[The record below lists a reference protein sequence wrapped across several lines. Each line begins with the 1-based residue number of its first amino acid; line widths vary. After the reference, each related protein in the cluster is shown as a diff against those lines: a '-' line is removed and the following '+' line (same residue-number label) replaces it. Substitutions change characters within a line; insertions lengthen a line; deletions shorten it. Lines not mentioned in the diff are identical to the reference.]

1 VEGLRKRAR
10 NKKEKL
16 LKILTFIPRALQRGR
31 AARRQSQLAGQ
42 IFAIKL
48 QTKQVLVI

>member
-31 AARRQSQLAGQ
+31 RQSQLAGQ

>member
-16 LKILTFIPRALQRGR
+16 LKILTFTPRASQRGR
-31 AARRQSQLAGQ
+31 PLGDYSQLAGQ
-42 IFAIKL
+42 TFAIKL
-48 QTKQVLVI
+48 QTKQV